1 MKKFAV
7 LAIGSLVFSSS
18 IFAADLR
25 TATNFLHAYTAALC
39 AAKHGDQT
47 KAVELLAPFE
57 SKDGPELQATVRA
70 VKAGDFEDAS
80 VQASWVLVKNSWLE
94 PRYRFAVDKAER
106 RAAIEELRECFGA
119 TITGG
124 PQEWQAHVDRSA
136 AMLAVFLNREIEP
149 VLQPRGYT
157 PGTWRSFSE

>member
-1 MKKFAV
+1 MTRQKAVGPPFRRRPVTAAYSEGDNMKKFAV

-70 VKAGDFEDAS
+70 VKAGDFED
-80 VQASWVLVKNSWLE
+80 E
-94 PRYRFAVDKAER
+94 IGR
-106 RAAIEELRECFGA
+106 
-119 TITGG
+119 
-124 PQEWQAHVDRSA
+124 AHV
-136 AMLAVFLNREIEP
+136 
-149 VLQPRGYT
+149 
-157 PGTWRSFSE
+157 